1 MNIILFEKHK
11 TILNINALLCF
22 CKIFLS
28 FKGFKFIKQHQ
39 QGYA

>member
-22 CKIFLS
+22 CKDKNIAL
-28 FKGFKFIKQHQ
+28 
-39 QGYA
+39 